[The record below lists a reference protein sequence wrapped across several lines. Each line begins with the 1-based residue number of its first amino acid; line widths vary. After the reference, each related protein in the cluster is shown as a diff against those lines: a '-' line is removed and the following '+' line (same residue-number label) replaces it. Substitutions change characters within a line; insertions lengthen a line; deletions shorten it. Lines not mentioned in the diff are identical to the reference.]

1 MPPMSEEV
9 AVYNAGPPP
18 PPAPEPTA
26 IPVVGRRQR
35 RRLRPRS
42 LAAML
47 LEVALIG
54 VGVFLGLAGEQ
65 WRQARADRQQ
75 AVESLRRFRAE
86 IVANRAAVAT
96 VKDYHTQK
104 LGELRAYFAAE
115 PEARKTIRVAF
126 EGLRPPRLDNT
137 AWELALATQSLAH
150 IEPELAFALS
160 GVYGYQTLARDLERG
175 VLQSITSGRRA
186 KTTRRSSRW
195 CSSITAIWRGSSPA

>member
-18 PPAPEPTA
+18 
-26 IPVVGRRQR
+26 
-35 RRLRPRS
+35 
-42 LAAML
+42 
-47 LEVALIG
+47 
-54 VGVFLGLAGEQ
+54 
-65 WRQARADRQQ
+65 
-75 AVESLRRFRAE
+75 
-86 IVANRAAVAT
+86 ANRAAVAT